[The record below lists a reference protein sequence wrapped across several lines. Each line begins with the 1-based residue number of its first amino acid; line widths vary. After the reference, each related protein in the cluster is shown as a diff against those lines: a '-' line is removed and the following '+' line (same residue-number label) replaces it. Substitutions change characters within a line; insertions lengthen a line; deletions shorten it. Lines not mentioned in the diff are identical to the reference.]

1 MERWKTIVCSNRII
15 SFPFNIDILNRM
27 GNCAGQSNKASL
39 NQQKKQNNNAKDSYT
54 ENKENFLTV
63 PPQKYNKNGNINRT
77 IEQQQ

>member
-1 MERWKTIVCSNRII
+1 
-15 SFPFNIDILNRM
+15 M